1 MELDELQLAWTQMG
15 KELETQKKLTNSI
28 IMEMTRTKYKS
39 KFKKISTYE
48 KAGTVVCFGIALL
61 ILVNFNKLDTW
72 YLQACATLCLGFL
85 IIMPILVLSALK
97 QIQDFDI
104 FKGTYTENLMRY
116 TKSKTRLLRLQQISI
131 ALSFLMMFL
140 IIPTTAKIFDD
151 KNVFLM
157 PLKSVQCIDFL
168 IVIVAALF
176 FSRWGYSSY
185 QKITDSAALLLEDL
199 K

>member
-1 MELDELQLAWTQMG
+1 MELEELQLAWTQMG
-15 KELETQKKLTNSI
+15 KELETQKKLTNNI
-28 IMEMTRTKYKS
+28 IMEMTRTKYKN

-48 KAGTVVCFGIALL
+48 KAGTVVCFGVVLL

-72 YLQACATLCLGFL
+72 YLQACGTLCLGFL

-104 FKGTYTENLMRY
+104 FKGTYKENLVRY
-116 TKSKTRLLRLQQISI
+116 TKSKTRLLRLQQVSI
-131 ALSFLMMFL
+131 ALSLIMMFL

-151 KNVFLM
+151 KDVFLI
-157 PLKSVQCIDFL
+157 PLKIAQWVGLLIAFL
-168 IVIVAALF
+168 GALF
-176 FSRWGYSSY
+176 FSRWGYRSY
-185 QKITDSAALLLEDL
+185 QKITDSATLLLEDL